1 MNRKSRGA
9 FLKTIIGIL
18 DAHRVHDFNR
28 EKKGKRRY
36 FNASSRKSESMQLM
50 HPNASLALPPPPLRQ
65 SLFILVRM
73 LIAGISL
80 TTSACARY
88 ANSSLYSRINGP
100 KWALRGGRV
109 GLWYAGIP

>member
-1 MNRKSRGA
+1 
-9 FLKTIIGIL
+9 
-18 DAHRVHDFNR
+18 
-28 EKKGKRRY
+28 
-36 FNASSRKSESMQLM
+36 MQLM

-109 GLWYAGIP
+109 GLWYDGIP